1 MRDNLDTLLKGMNIP
16 DTGSIGSSFGDMATG
31 FSGSIDGG
39 GVDIASL
46 QNQIGSVVSSL
57 SLEQNVVWYAVGAAF
72 LVALGQRGAGRADA
86 KSEFEAELTNARK
99 KADEATGAAALAAKG
114 AAMANKAA
122 SQVEAKASS
131 DGAGTKALLEN
142 SRLRQQAVETEMTSQ
157 ELKKIKAENERL
169 KALLVGLQ
177 AGEELKDSVAD
188 EQSPAPSS
196 THKAVDR
203 DPAENE
209 KILEIIKEVE
219 EANMK
224 GKKNVPQKKAAP
236 PTAKKVESPR
246 KVTKAAAKKAS
257 TPMPAAKTTSSAAV
271 KEISAPKKKKSP
283 ASKSAETKN
292 WSQLSDSTLKRKTI
306 AQLKEYLLDQKLAD
320 SKEVSAMKKGD
331 LIAMVKKG

>member
-1 MRDNLDTLLKGMNIP
+1 
-16 DTGSIGSSFGDMATG
+16 
-31 FSGSIDGG
+31 
-39 GVDIASL
+39 
-46 QNQIGSVVSSL
+46 
-57 SLEQNVVWYAVGAAF
+57 
-72 LVALGQRGAGRADA
+72 
-86 KSEFEAELTNARK
+86 
-99 KADEATGAAALAAKG
+99 
-114 AAMANKAA
+114 
-122 SQVEAKASS
+122 
-131 DGAGTKALLEN
+131 
-142 SRLRQQAVETEMTSQ
+142 MTSQ
-157 ELKKIKAENERL
+157 ELKKVKAENERL

-177 AGEELKDSVAD
+177 AGEKLKDSFAD

-236 PTAKKVESPR
+236 PTAKKVASPR

-257 TPMPAAKTTSSAAV
+257 TPKAAAKTTSSAAV

-283 ASKSAETKN
+283 ALKSAETKN

-331 LIAMVKKG
+331 LIAMVKQG

>member
-1 MRDNLDTLLKGMNIP
+1 
-16 DTGSIGSSFGDMATG
+16 
-31 FSGSIDGG
+31 
-39 GVDIASL
+39 
-46 QNQIGSVVSSL
+46 
-57 SLEQNVVWYAVGAAF
+57 
-72 LVALGQRGAGRADA
+72 
-86 KSEFEAELTNARK
+86 
-99 KADEATGAAALAAKG
+99 
-114 AAMANKAA
+114 
-122 SQVEAKASS
+122 
-131 DGAGTKALLEN
+131 
-142 SRLRQQAVETEMTSQ
+142 MTSQ
-157 ELKKIKAENERL
+157 ELKKVKAENERL

-177 AGEELKDSVAD
+177 GGEKLKDSFAD

-236 PTAKKVESPR
+236 PPVKKVASSK
-246 KVTKAAAKKAS
+246 KVAKSAAKKAS
-257 TPMPAAKTTSSAAV
+257 TPTKAAAKTTSSAAV
-271 KEISAPKKKKSP
+271 KKVSAPKKKKSP
-283 ASKSAETKN
+283 ASKNDAPDTKN

-320 SKEVSAMKKGD
+320 SKEVSTMKKGD

>member
-1 MRDNLDTLLKGMNIP
+1 
-16 DTGSIGSSFGDMATG
+16 
-31 FSGSIDGG
+31 
-39 GVDIASL
+39 
-46 QNQIGSVVSSL
+46 
-57 SLEQNVVWYAVGAAF
+57 
-72 LVALGQRGAGRADA
+72 
-86 KSEFEAELTNARK
+86 
-99 KADEATGAAALAAKG
+99 
-114 AAMANKAA
+114 
-122 SQVEAKASS
+122 
-131 DGAGTKALLEN
+131 
-142 SRLRQQAVETEMTSQ
+142 MTSQ
-157 ELKKIKAENERL
+157 ELKKVKAENERL

-177 AGEELKDSVAD
+177 AGEKLKDSVAD

-224 GKKNVPQKKAAP
+224 GRNVPQKKAAP
-236 PTAKKVESPR
+236 PTAKKVASPR
-246 KVTKAAAKKAS
+246 KATKAAAKKAS
-257 TPMPAAKTTSSAAV
+257 TPKAAAKTTTSAAV

-283 ASKSAETKN
+283 ASKSDATETKN

-320 SKEVSAMKKGD
+320 SKEVSTMKKGD

>member
-1 MRDNLDTLLKGMNIP
+1 
-16 DTGSIGSSFGDMATG
+16 
-31 FSGSIDGG
+31 
-39 GVDIASL
+39 
-46 QNQIGSVVSSL
+46 
-57 SLEQNVVWYAVGAAF
+57 
-72 LVALGQRGAGRADA
+72 
-86 KSEFEAELTNARK
+86 
-99 KADEATGAAALAAKG
+99 
-114 AAMANKAA
+114 
-122 SQVEAKASS
+122 
-131 DGAGTKALLEN
+131 
-142 SRLRQQAVETEMTSQ
+142 MTSQ
-157 ELKKIKAENERL
+157 ELKKVKAENERL

-177 AGEELKDSVAD
+177 AGEKLKDSFAD

-257 TPMPAAKTTSSAAV
+257 TPKAAAKTTSSAAV

-283 ASKSAETKN
+283 ALKSAETKN
-292 WSQLSDSTLKRKTI
+292 WSRLSDSTLKRKTI